1 MFACTA
7 GLSGIVEFNNWISIV
22 FVQMSIFCC
31 CTISDVSF
39 DSRNKTFFFLL
50 YAVNEKARKGL
61 AFVTASICFSG
72 KQARN
77 EKVIFFFYFSVYRS
91 RTLHNCLSFSVRS
104 RFSV

>member
-39 DSRNKTFFFLL
+39 DSGNKTFFFC
-50 YAVNEKARKGL
+50 YM
-61 AFVTASICFSG
+61 
-72 KQARN
+72 
-77 EKVIFFFYFSVYRS
+77 
-91 RTLHNCLSFSVRS
+91 
-104 RFSV
+104 